1 MSEKEK
7 ETGELCRA
15 EVISRRQM
23 TRMLSIEGFGAAGL
37 TLPAVACFG
46 SSTGLYP
53 MLLYGGFMVL
63 LLCWLLWV
71 VKRTAFPG
79 EGFSGPGMTGSVFA
93 MKKWVAGIYIFRFV
107 INAAAL
113 FYFFGFS
120 IQKIYMPD
128 ENLVKILLPFAFL
141 CFYCVETTLQK
152 RARFLEMLFPWIA
165 VLFFAVILFSI
176 PGIWGNLHSLT
187 ETQNLKTVVE
197 NGYFLLL
204 CSSPLEFLVFLVPSV
219 TENLWKTPSVS
230 QDGDACAKS
239 WKKTVRAVILAAA
252 GIVLWN
258 LLLWFCTVETIGAEL
273 TAASPWPVIKMMQLI
288 RLPGG
293 FLERFDILLAIYWV
307 LCMIAVISGYLYYG
321 RKIGEMSFSTRNVT
335 KENEKERRWTVSVL
349 VAAVLLLFLAGTWF
363 LPDVKNILTA
373 FFRYKKYVDFP
384 LLLLLPLFLG
394 PEKKE
399 KNPQSRKMLCF
410 MMVCMVFLLGG
421 CRKQSDAEE
430 KSYMMSLYVEKAEK
444 GYHFTTAAADLSAM
458 SEQSQN
464 VPCRVCW
471 YEAENM
477 AGLEKEILR
486 SQTGEPEW
494 NHIETIFIGKELAGS
509 PGALMTFLREWE
521 AAWQK
526 SPNVL
531 LCVTELPADTLFDLK
546 AFPKASAG
554 QEIRRLSEQDGQ
566 EEETL
571 LCKTPIDVIKATG
584 EGKKEVILFE
594 AAKKDDGITLKKA
607 LFSVVR
613 EEK

>member
-1 MSEKEK
+1 MS
-7 ETGELCRA
+7 
-15 EVISRRQM
+15 
-23 TRMLSIEGFGAAGL
+23 
-37 TLPAVACFG
+37 P
-46 SSTGLYP
+46 
-53 MLLYGGFMVL
+53 
-63 LLCWLLWV
+63 
-71 VKRTAFPG
+71 
-79 EGFSGPGMTGSVFA
+79 
-93 MKKWVAGIYIFRFV
+93 
-107 INAAAL
+107 
-113 FYFFGFS
+113 
-120 IQKIYMPD
+120 
-128 ENLVKILLPFAFL
+128 
-141 CFYCVETTLQK
+141 
-152 RARFLEMLFPWIA
+152 
-165 VLFFAVILFSI
+165 
-176 PGIWGNLHSLT
+176 
-187 ETQNLKTVVE
+187 
-197 NGYFLLL
+197 
-204 CSSPLEFLVFLVPSV
+204 
-219 TENLWKTPSVS
+219 
-230 QDGDACAKS
+230 DGDACAKS

-321 RKIGEMSFSTRNVT
+321 RKIVEMSFFTRNVT

-464 VPCRVCW
+464 VPCRVCR

-509 PGALMTFLREWE
+509 PGELMTFLRVGGSLAEIP
-521 AAWQK
+521 QCFT
-526 SPNVL
+526 
-531 LCVTELPADTLFDLK
+531 LCDGT
-546 AFPKASAG
+546 AG
-554 QEIRRLSEQDGQ
+554 GYA
-566 EEETL
+566 
-571 LCKTPIDVIKATG
+571 V
-584 EGKKEVILFE
+584 
-594 AAKKDDGITLKKA
+594 
-607 LFSVVR
+607 
-613 EEK
+613 